1 MVEKKKCGP
10 SKSEK
15 GAVAISGIRLDKG
28 PREIGV
34 DLSGSSRSPISLSSP
49 RVRVTASILPH
60 WETQWRRMI
69 AKHIFG
75 RWTDH
80 LRSWCSLR
88 TRSGRQ
94 SMLVTRLGGVGGEA
108 ARQTRSRKASDLSG
122 ATWQRSLMNDQNR
135 RAGEASNR
143 RVVDDKLVRCAV
155 ILLIL

>member
-1 MVEKKKCGP
+1 MVEKKKCCP
-10 SKSEK
+10 SKSER

-49 RVRVTASILPH
+49 RVRVAASILPH

-94 SMLVTRLGGVGGEA
+94 SMLVTRLGGVGWGSCQA
-108 ARQTRSRKASDLSG
+108 DTIAQGFGFIR

-135 RAGEASNR
+135 RAGGSKQSTSGR
-143 RVVDDKLVRCAV
+143 
-155 ILLIL
+155 